1 MPTNFIKAECT
12 ECGNQQSIFSRPSET
27 VECLVCSS
35 VLAHSTGG
43 KADLEAEVVEELEV
57 Q

>member
-1 MPTNFIKAECT
+1 MASNFIKAECT

-35 VLAHSTGG
+35 VLARSTGG
-43 KADLEAEVVEELEV
+43 EAELEADVVEELEV
-57 Q
+57 